1 MFVCFEFG
9 FSFSPIFTALDHDA
23 VTSKSKHTHTHIYI
37 YISIYHK
44 PLQSEITN
52 TLLNELQLV

>member
-9 FSFSPIFTALDHDA
+9 LSFSPIFTALDHDA
-23 VTSKSKHTHTHIYI
+23 VTSKSKHTHTYIYI
-37 YISIYHK
+37 YLYHK
-44 PLQSEITN
+44 PLQSEIAN